1 MNFSRL
7 TNRSSQALLTLISSL
22 LAWGVAVSPTWAAG
36 LLPACAENG
45 DCSLC
50 DVVGVFINFAALIV
64 QWLGLLA
71 ILMFIIGGV
80 WIILSGGNAE
90 RTKRGRQIIFG
101 TLGGSLLVVTGWIII
116 NFALAALLNADLSKV
131 TIFPTSQSDSGQ
143 AIGGDT
149 WYELACNPIYADCGA
164 EGVTDGSLCSD
175 SSCEGSCVCDSG
187 ACVSYCEFEQNQGT
201 FSAAVCQ
208 TSTTA
213 CASGTNAV
221 QYWCPLDEAGNT
233 QVCCVTPNP

>member
-1 MNFSRL
+1 MKSLRL
-7 TNRSSQALLTLISSL
+7 VNRSSQVMLAIVTAM
-22 LAWGVAVSPTWAAG
+22 LAWGVAVSPTWAQG

-50 DVVGVFINFAALIV
+50 DIVGVFISFAALIV

-116 NFALAALLNADLSKV
+116 NFTLAALLNADFSKV

-149 WYELACNPIYADCGA
+149 WYELACSPIYADCGA
-164 EGVTDGSLCSD
+164 EGVADGSLCSD
-175 SSCEGSCVCDSG
+175 STCETNCVCDSS
-187 ACVSYCEFEQNQGT
+187 ACISYCEFEQNQGI
-201 FSAAVCQ
+201 FSATACQ
-208 TSTTA
+208 SSSTT
-213 CASGTNAV
+213 CPSGTSAV
-221 QYWCPLDEAGNT
+221 DYWCPLDGSGNP
-233 QVCCVTPNP
+233 QVCCVTPDS